1 GRGPSC
7 ARRSGT
13 GSSRWAVTWTSPSSC
28 SRVSACGSVGRRRKW
43 KRDDDRG
50 SAAGSG
56 LIIGAAAVG
65 VHDPCDDREPET
77 GTPAGTGAGG
87 IRPVETFEDALGLS
101 GRDPGTVVADLDD
114 GVLGPGAGLDLH
126 GRALGGVVRGVA
138 HEVHEYLPDAVGI
151 PPRDDRLRGDER
163 GGPRGIER

>member
-1 GRGPSC
+1 
-7 ARRSGT
+7 
-13 GSSRWAVTWTSPSSC
+13 
-28 SRVSACGSVGRRRKW
+28 
-43 KRDDDRG
+43 
-50 SAAGSG
+50 
-56 LIIGAAAVG
+56 
-65 VHDPCDDREPET
+65 ET

-126 GRALGGVVRGVA
+126 GRALGGVGRGVA
-138 HEVHEYLPDAVGI
+138 HEVHEYLPDSVGI

-163 GGPRGIER
+163 GGPRGIERAEIGERVACKRTKVHRRHL